1 MIVFWIVLAIIALLA
16 LLILFGSASIRIVCK
31 EKLRVVATVCG
42 IRFTLISDKE
52 KKKKPPKDFERCRD
66 PEKALRKELK
76 RQRKLAEKAERK
88 RLKALKKA
96 EKKKKK
102 QQTEKTGRKAPT
114 PNLKENLEMIL
125 ALLKKLYSLTAGKLH
140 IRVRKMQIEVG
151 SGDAASTAILYGV
164 ILQSASYV
172 LNFIETSFNHIERE
186 DGDMSITPNYTLGH
200 CSADIDIACSIKLRR
215 GIALA
220 VGMLLSYNEEKT
232 IARKKATLRQKKK
245 LLESRSI
252 AVKK

>member
-1 MIVFWIVLAIIALLA
+1 MIVLWIVLAIIAFLA

-31 EKLRVVATVCG
+31 EKLRVVASVCG

-52 KKKKPPKDFERCRD
+52 PKKKPPKDFERCRD

-88 RLKALKKA
+88 RLRA
-96 EKKKKK
+96 EKKAAKRKK
-102 QQTEKTGRKAPT
+102 QHETDQTGQKLPT
-114 PNLKENLEMIL
+114 PKLKENLEMIL
-125 ALLKKLYSLTAGKLH
+125 ALLKKLYSLTAGRLH

-151 SGDAASTAILYGV
+151 SDDAASTAILYGV

-172 LNFIETSFNHIERE
+172 LNFIETCFNHIDRR
-186 DGDMSITPNYTLGH
+186 DGEMQITPNYTSGH

-215 GIALA
+215 AIKLA
-220 VGMLLSYNEEKT
+220 VGMLLSYNKEKA
-232 IARKKATLRQKKK
+232 IARKKAAIRQKTQRG
-245 LLESRSI
+245 S
-252 AVKK
+252 AAQ